1 MNFFSDERAA
11 ELREIFFESA
21 QELMQALNEEG
32 LELEKRPNDPEIIRS
47 IRRTV
52 HTLKGDSA
60 ACGFSELNELAH
72 ELEDVLTPEL
82 AARADTSLAELVLC
96 AADTFELMLSAYRA
110 KQAPPSGE
118 SLRSLIR
125 GLVSPAL
132 KTGVSATQQ
141 VFDPKFQWTEYEQ
154 LLIANSAVRGQ
165 KVYNIAVAL
174 DASSPMFVASVQ
186 LVRNVMQEAGTV
198 LASRPDE
205 GSTEPAATIEAAIAS
220 HHEKAWLEKK
230 CRIPAVVTQI
240 RIELCRTEEDNPVPA
255 QPSEDVSDE
264 SDVLGILDAAA
275 QAAQQSVNLPAAAQQ
290 EAHAASEESMKQSSH
305 ILAAENI
312 VRVDADRIDTVLDLV
327 GELVIGKSMLHQ
339 TLADFSKRFPKDPLR
354 GRFADAMAFQSQ
366 VLNKLQRSVMK
377 IRMVPVEQLFRR
389 FPRVVRDVS
398 KISGKD
404 VELIMQGQETDLDKG
419 LLDTLAEPLTHLVRN
434 AVDHGIEGPEQRAAA
449 GKPARGMVRLNAY
462 HQGNQVVIEITDDGR
477 GIDRDKVLA
486 KAIGNGLIK
495 AADAATLSDNE
506 IFNLIFRP
514 GFSTADQISSISGR
528 GVGMDVVHNVMDR
541 LKGTVT
547 IDTQPGIGTTFRL
560 KLPLT
565 LAIIKALLFRVADRL
580 YAVPLGSVTE
590 ITRAFESD
598 IHRVDRHEVLNLRNE
613 TLTLVRLTGLSRHA
627 KAAQKKVFVIV
638 IALAERKFGLIVDR
652 LVGEEE
658 LVIKAL
664 NDQLASTSM
673 VSGASILGDGTVV
686 LILNIS
692 SVVERLGRA
701 SLTSNPSV
709 RAQEVSA

>member
-1 MNFFSDERAA
+1 VTFFSDDRAA

-21 QELMQALNEEG
+21 QELMQTLNEEG
-32 LELEKRPNDPEIIRS
+32 LELEKRPNDPEIVRS

-72 ELEDVLTPEL
+72 ELEDVFTPEL
-82 AARADTSLAELVLC
+82 AAKANTSLAELVLC
-96 AADTFELMLSAYRA
+96 AADTFEVMLGAYRA
-110 KQAPPSGE
+110 KQAPPSGD
-118 SLRSLIR
+118 SLRAIMR
-125 GLVSPAL
+125 ELVSPAP
-132 KTGVSATQQ
+132 KTAECATQQ
-141 VFDPKFQWTEYEQ
+141 VFDPKFDWTEYER

-165 KVYNIAVAL
+165 KVFNVAVAL
-174 DASSPMFVASVQ
+174 DLSSPMFAAGVQ

-198 LASRPDE
+198 LASRPEE

-220 HHEKAWLEKK
+220 HHEQAWIEKK
-230 CRIPAVVTQI
+230 CKIPAVATQI
-240 RIELCRTEEDNPVPA
+240 RIELCPTQQDEPAPPEPVEQDA
-255 QPSEDVSDE
+255 DE

-275 QAAQQSVNLPAAAQQ
+275 QAAKQSGDLPSIAPH
-290 EAHAASEESMKQSSH
+290 EANASSEEPVKQSGH

-339 TLADFSKRFPKDPLR
+339 TLTEFSKRFPKDPLR

-434 AVDHGIEGPEQRAAA
+434 AVDHGIESPEERAAA
-449 GKPARGMVRLNAY
+449 GKPMRGMVRLNAY
-462 HQGNQVVIEITDDGR
+462 HQANQVVIEITDDGR

-486 KAIGNGLIK
+486 KAIEKGVIG
-495 AADAATLSDNE
+495 ASETSVLSDTE

-565 LAIIKALLFRVADRL
+565 LAIIKALLFRVADGL

-701 SLTSNPSV
+701 SLTSNPSP